1 MRSEGLTVGCIAR
14 GKKEGNQ
21 QAHFMVTIVYV
32 KGAIICTQY
41 QGRINGSKFA
51 NMVRQDF
58 LSAFEQSVNAVTKRF
73 LQDGDPSQNSAMP
86 RTTLNEIDAMILAIS
101 PCNPDHLG
109 LNTIE
114 NFFHLINMELKKDTI
129 SRHIQSESFEQF
141 SGRVRRIT
149 MELFPSEKI
158 GKIIDSM
165 DKRIRLVI
173 KANGSSIKY

>member
-21 QAHFMVTIVYV
+21 QAHFMVAIVYV

-86 RTTLNEIDAMILAIS
+86 RTTLNEIDAMILAIP

-109 LNTIE
+109 LNPIE
-114 NFFHLINMELKKDTI
+114 NFFHLINIELKKDTI
-129 SRHIQSESFEQF
+129 SRHIQSGSFEQF

-149 MELFPSEKI
+149 MEFPSEKI
-158 GKIIDSM
+158 DKIIESM